1 MSLTT
6 HSPQEPCVGH
16 CGACG
21 AFADW
26 SDIITE
32 LLDAL
37 EKQTSWAEGIIK
49 NLEEDSPL
57 IGPELRRK
65 VLLSTYIIINKVI
78 GLLPE
83 ERRE

>member
-26 SDIITE
+26 SETITE
-32 LLDAL
+32 LLEAL
-37 EKQTSWAEGIIK
+37 TQSNTHLGP
-49 NLEEDSPL
+49 EDSLWAANDSL
-57 IGPELRRK
+57 IGK
-65 VLLSTYIIINKVI
+65 VRS
-78 GLLPE
+78 LLPE
-83 ERRE
+83 ERRKPHEPN